1 MQFRDSRLPQSDKT
15 GTTLTPPE
23 VRSIIFGV
31 MVAMFLAAL
40 DQTIV
45 ATAMPT
51 IGRTLGDFENL
62 PWIVTTYLLTST
74 AVTPLYGKISDIAG
88 RRVTLLVAIGIFMLG
103 SILCA
108 LAPSMLA
115 LILARALQ
123 GLGGGGL
130 ISLAQTIIADIV
142 SPMERARYQVY
153 IASVYATSS
162 VAGPALGGFMAEKL
176 HWSAI
181 FWINLP
187 LGLVAFGTTNSLLKK
202 LPRHEKPHR
211 LDFLGAGLMIIAT
224 TALLLALS
232 LGGPHYGWTSPP
244 ILGLIGAS
252 IAFWIAFV
260 VRLMTAPEPLIPA
273 EILANQVVAM
283 GTIAA
288 CSGVGVF
295 IGLTI
300 YTPIFLEGM
309 YGLTASQSGFTLIPL
324 MVGTVAGATLAG
336 RMMGR
341 VKHYKYPTLIGLAAA
356 ALGLALIAVQ
366 PRGLPLIAFAF
377 ILTVAS
383 IGIGTIFPLTVVAI
397 QNAVLP
403 HQMGTATG
411 TLNFFR
417 SLGGALI
424 VAAFG
429 AIVIG
434 SLPADMAAHV
444 TIETLAR
451 SFAAA
456 GGDIA
461 SVFRWVFIAATAGL
475 LVSLASVFL
484 MAERPLRTNVRPAS
498 QAAE

>member
-1 MQFRDSRLPQSDKT
+1 MPQPDKT
-15 GTTLTPPE
+15 TATLTPHE

-51 IGRTLGDFENL
+51 IGRALGDFENL

-108 LAPSMLA
+108 VAPSMLA
-115 LILARALQ
+115 LILARAVQ
-123 GLGGGGL
+123 GVGGGGL
-130 ISLAQTIIADIV
+130 ISLSQTIIADIV
-142 SPMERARYQVY
+142 SPMERARYQGY
-153 IASVYATSS
+153 IAGVYATSS
-162 VAGPALGGFMAEKL
+162 VAGPALGGFMSEKL

-187 LGLVAFGTTNSLLKK
+187 LCFVAFWMTNSLLKK

-211 LDFLGAGLMIIAT
+211 LDFPGAGLMIIAT

-232 LGGPHYGWTSPP
+232 LGGPHYGWTSPA

-252 IAFWIAFV
+252 AVFWIAFAA
-260 VRLMTAPEPLIPA
+260 RLMTAPEPLIPL
-273 EILANQVVAM
+273 EILANRVVAM

-336 RMMGR
+336 RMMAR
-341 VKHYKYPTLIGLAAA
+341 VKHYKYPTIIGLAIA

-366 PRGLPLIAFAF
+366 PHGLPLIALAF
-377 ILTVAS
+377 ILTLVS
-383 IGIGTIFPLTVVAI
+383 MGIGTIFPLTVVAI

-411 TLNFFR
+411 ALNFFR

-434 SLPADMAAHV
+434 SLPANLAAHV
-444 TIETLAR
+444 TIETLAS

-456 GGDIA
+456 GSDIG

-475 LVSLASVFL
+475 LVSLTSLCL
-484 MAERPLRTNVRPAS
+484 MEEKPLRTNVRPAS

>member
-1 MQFRDSRLPQSDKT
+1 MPPSEKT
-15 GTTLTPPE
+15 SPALTPHE
-23 VRSIIFGV
+23 VRSILIGV
-31 MVAMFLAAL
+31 LVAMFLAAL

-51 IGRTLGDFENL
+51 IGRALGDFENL

-88 RRVTLLVAIGIFMLG
+88 RRVTLLVAIGVFMLG

-108 LAPSMLA
+108 LAPTMLT

-142 SPMERARYQVY
+142 SPMERARYQGY

-187 LGLVAFGTTNSLLKK
+187 LGLLAFWMTNALLKK
-202 LPRHEKPHR
+202 LPRHEKPHK
-211 LDFLGAGLMIIAT
+211 LDFLGSGLMIIAT

-244 ILGLIGAS
+244 ILGLIGVS
-252 IAFWIAFV
+252 VLFWIAFMA
-260 VRLMTAPEPLIPA
+260 RLMTAPEPLIPV
-273 EILANQVVAM
+273 EVLANPVVAM
-283 GTIAA
+283 GIIAA

-336 RMMGR
+336 RMMAR
-341 VKHYKYPTLIGLAAA
+341 VKHYKYPTLIGLAVA
-356 ALGLALIAVQ
+356 ALGFAVVAAQ
-366 PRGLPLIAFAF
+366 PQGLPLPALVL

-434 SLPADMAAHV
+434 SLPADLAAHV
-444 TIETLAR
+444 TIETLA
-451 SFAAA
+451 STLAAA
-456 GGDIA
+456 GRDIG

-475 LVSLASVFL
+475 VISLVSLYL
-484 MAERPLRTNVRPAS
+484 MEEKPLRTHVGPAS

>member
-1 MQFRDSRLPQSDKT
+1 MSQTDQTTS
-15 GTTLTPPE
+15 TTLTPHE
-23 VRSIIFGV
+23 VRSIIIGV
-31 MVAMFLAAL
+31 MLAMFLAAL

-45 ATAMPT
+45 ATALPT
-51 IGRTLGDFENL
+51 IGRLLGDFENL
-62 PWIVTTYLLTST
+62 PWVVTTYLLTST

-108 LAPSMLA
+108 LAPTMLA

-142 SPMERARYQVY
+142 SPKERPRYQGY
-153 IASVYATSS
+153 FASVFATSS
-162 VAGPALGGFMAEKL
+162 IAGPALGGFLAEKL

-187 LGLVAFGTTNSLLKK
+187 LGLLAFWMTNSLLKK

-211 LDFLGAGLMIIAT
+211 LDFLGAGLMIMST

-232 LGGPHYGWTSPP
+232 LGGPHYAWTSPT
-244 ILGLIGAS
+244 ILALLAVFFVFAV
-252 IAFWIAFV
+252 AFMA
-260 VRLMTAPEPLIPA
+260 RLRTAPEPLIPI
-273 EILANQVVAM
+273 EILANPLVAM
-283 GTIAA
+283 AIVSA
-288 CSGVGVF
+288 CAGVGVF

-309 YGLTASQSGFTLIPL
+309 YGLTASQSGFALIPL
-324 MVGTVAGATLAG
+324 MVGTVIGASSTG
-336 RMMGR
+336 RMMAR
-341 VKHYKYPTLIGLAAA
+341 LTHYKRPTLIGLAVA
-356 ALGLALIAVQ
+356 ALGLAVLAIQ
-366 PRGLPLIAFAF
+366 PQSLPLFAL
-377 ILTVAS
+377 ILILAAAS
-383 IGIGTIFPLTVVAI
+383 IGLGTIFPLTLVAI
-397 QNAVLP
+397 QNAVPP

-424 VAAFG
+424 VAGFG

-434 SLPADMAAHV
+434 SLPADLAQKV
-444 TIETLAR
+444 TIENLAS

-456 GGDIA
+456 GSDIG
-461 SVFRWVFIAATAGL
+461 SVFRWVFIAATSGI
-475 LVSLASVFL
+475 VISFLALYV
-484 MAERPLRTNVRPAS
+484 MEERPLRTTVRPEAG
-498 QAAE
+498 AAE

>member
-1 MQFRDSRLPQSDKT
+1 MPPSEKT
-15 GTTLTPPE
+15 SPALTPHE
-23 VRSIIFGV
+23 VRSILIGV
-31 MVAMFLAAL
+31 LVAMFLAAL

-51 IGRTLGDFENL
+51 IGRALGDFENL

-88 RRVTLLVAIGIFMLG
+88 RRVTLLVAIGVFMLG

-108 LAPSMLA
+108 LAPTMLT

-123 GLGGGGL
+123 GMGGGGL

-142 SPMERARYQVY
+142 SPMERARYQGY

-187 LGLVAFGTTNSLLKK
+187 LGFLAFWMTNALLKK
-202 LPRHEKPHR
+202 LPRHEKPHK
-211 LDFLGAGLMIIAT
+211 LDFLGSGLMIIAT

-244 ILGLIGAS
+244 ILGLIGVS
-252 IAFWIAFV
+252 VLFWIAFV
-260 VRLMTAPEPLIPA
+260 ARLMTAPEPLIPV
-273 EILANQVVAM
+273 EVLANQVVAM
-283 GTIAA
+283 GIIAA

-336 RMMGR
+336 RMMAR
-341 VKHYKYPTLIGLAAA
+341 VKHYKYPTLIGLAVA
-356 ALGLALIAVQ
+356 ALGFAVVAAQ
-366 PRGLPLIAFAF
+366 PQGLPLPALVL

-434 SLPADMAAHV
+434 SLPADLAAHV
-444 TIETLAR
+444 TIETLA
-451 SFAAA
+451 STFAAA
-456 GGDIA
+456 GRDIG

-475 LVSLASVFL
+475 VISLVSLYL
-484 MAERPLRTNVRPAS
+484 MEEKPLRTHVGPAS

>member
-1 MQFRDSRLPQSDKT
+1 MPPSDKT
-15 GTTLTPPE
+15 SPALTPHE
-23 VRSIIFGV
+23 VRSILIGV
-31 MVAMFLAAL
+31 LVAMFLAAL

-51 IGRTLGDFENL
+51 IGRALGDFENL

-88 RRVTLLVAIGIFMLG
+88 RRVTLLVAIGVFMLG

-108 LAPSMLA
+108 LAPTMLT

-123 GLGGGGL
+123 GMGGGGL

-142 SPMERARYQVY
+142 SPMERARYQGY

-187 LGLVAFGTTNSLLKK
+187 LGLLAFWMTNALLKK

-224 TALLLALS
+224 TALLMALS

-244 ILGLIGAS
+244 ILGLIGVS
-252 IAFWIAFV
+252 ILFWIAFV
-260 VRLMTAPEPLIPA
+260 ARLMTAPEPLIPL
-273 EILANQVVAM
+273 EVLANQVVAM
-283 GTIAA
+283 GIIAA

-336 RMMGR
+336 RLMAR
-341 VKHYKYPTLIGLAAA
+341 IKHYKYPTLIGLAVA
-356 ALGLALIAVQ
+356 ALGFAVVAATPQ
-366 PRGLPLIAFAF
+366 GLPLTALVL

-444 TIETLAR
+444 TIETLA
-451 SFAAA
+451 STFAAA
-456 GGDIA
+456 GRDIS
-461 SVFRWVFIAATAGL
+461 SVFRWIFIAATAGL
-475 LVSLASVFL
+475 MISLVSLYL
-484 MAERPLRTNVRPAS
+484 MEEKPLRGNAGPAA

>member
-1 MQFRDSRLPQSDKT
+1 MLPSDRT
-15 GTTLTPPE
+15 SSALTPLE

-51 IGRTLGDFENL
+51 IGRLLGDFENL
-62 PWIVTTYLLTST
+62 PWVVTTYLLTST
-74 AVTPLYGKISDIAG
+74 AVTPLYGKISDSAG
-88 RRVTLLVAIGIFMLG
+88 RRLTLLVAIGIFIIG

-115 LILARALQ
+115 LILARGLQ

-142 SPMERARYQVY
+142 SPKDRPRYQGY
-153 IASVYATSS
+153 IAGVFATSS

-187 LGLVAFGTTNSLLKK
+187 LGLLAFWMTNSLLKK
-202 LPRHEKPHR
+202 LPRHEKPHK

-232 LGGPHYGWTSPP
+232 LGGPHYAWTSPP
-244 ILGLIGAS
+244 ILGLLAAFLLFS
-252 IAFWIAFV
+252 IAFIA
-260 VRLMTAPEPLIPA
+260 RLKTAPEPLIPI
-273 EILANQVVAM
+273 EILANKVVAM
-283 GTIAA
+283 AVIAA
-288 CSGVGVF
+288 CSAIGVF

-300 YTPIFLEGM
+300 YTPIFLEGV

-324 MVGTVAGATLAG
+324 MVGTVAGATLSG
-336 RMMGR
+336 RLMARME
-341 VKHYKYPTLIGLAAA
+341 HYKRPTMVGLIIAASGLA
-356 ALGLALIAVQ
+356 GVSFHPQ
-366 PRGLPLIAFAF
+366 GLPLIVLAAV
-377 ILTVAS
+377 LTVTS
-383 IGIGTIFPLTVVAI
+383 IGLGTVFPLTLVSI

-429 AIVIG
+429 AIVTG
-434 SLPADMAAHV
+434 SLPADLAKHV
-444 TIETLAR
+444 TIENLA
-451 SFAAA
+451 STFAAS
-456 GGDIA
+456 GRDIG
-461 SVFRWVFIAATAGL
+461 SVFSWIFIAATAGIV
-475 LVSLASVFL
+475 VSLASL
-484 MAERPLRTNVRPAS
+484 LAMEERPLRAHTSPQAG
-498 QAAE
+498 AAE

>member
-1 MQFRDSRLPQSDKT
+1 
-15 GTTLTPPE
+15 
-23 VRSIIFGV
+23 

-51 IGRTLGDFENL
+51 IGRLLGDFENL
-62 PWIVTTYLLTST
+62 PWVVTTYLLTST

-88 RRVTLLVAIGIFMLG
+88 RRLTLLVAISIFIIG

-108 LAPSMLA
+108 LAPTMLA
-115 LILARALQ
+115 LILARGLQ

-142 SPMERARYQVY
+142 SPKERPRYQGY
-153 IASVYATSS
+153 IAGVFATSS

-187 LGLVAFGTTNSLLKK
+187 LGLLAFWMTNSFLKK
-202 LPRHEKPHR
+202 LPRNEKPHK

-232 LGGPHYGWTSPP
+232 LGGPHYAWTSPV
-244 ILGLIGAS
+244 ILSLLA
-252 IAFWIAFV
+252 AFLLFAIAFV
-260 VRLMTAPEPLIPA
+260 VRLRTAPEPLIPI
-273 EILANQVVAM
+273 EILANKVVAM
-283 GTIAA
+283 AIVAA
-288 CSGVGVF
+288 CSAIGVF

-300 YTPIFLEGM
+300 YTPIFLEGA
-309 YGLTASQSGFTLIPL
+309 YGLTATQSGFTLIPL
-324 MVGTVAGATLAG
+324 MVGTVAGATLSG
-336 RMMGR
+336 RFMAR
-341 VKHYKYPTLIGLAAA
+341 IEHYKRPTMVGLAVAA
-356 ALGLALIAVQ
+356 SGLTVVSLHPQ
-366 PRGLPLIAFAF
+366 GLPLGVLACV
-377 ILTVAS
+377 LTVAS
-383 IGIGTIFPLTVVAI
+383 IGLGTVFPLTLVSI
-397 QNAVLP
+397 QNAVRP

-434 SLPADMAAHV
+434 SLPADQAQHV
-444 TIETLAR
+444 TIENLA
-451 SFAAA
+451 STFAAS
-456 GGDIA
+456 GRNIGT
-461 SVFRWVFIAATAGL
+461 VFSWIFIAATTGILISFASL
-475 LVSLASVFL
+475 LA
-484 MAERPLRTNVRPAS
+484 MEERPLRTHTSPQAG
-498 QAAE
+498 AAE